1 MKWLRPT
8 LWVPILLLLVSP
20 HVMRAQ
26 SPTEPIRAKQRELS
40 YQIQPDGSRVLRH
53 EQAGVFYRSS
63 SGASMNTMGF
73 LSTFQDEQGD
83 TYEINHNTKV
93 ARFVARQEPLHESIK
108 KHNPPESIKGYETV
122 NGLNCAVQI
131 TLLNGKPA
139 GKSYLY
145 LPYGL
150 WVKTEFKGPGGSYLI
165 VRELYDIEVVEP
177 DPAVF
182 RIPEGYFIDTEHTE
196 PLQ

>member
-1 MKWLRPT
+1 MKWLRLT
-8 LWVPILLLLVSP
+8 LWVPVLLLLASQNDT
-20 HVMRAQ
+20 RAQ
-26 SPTEPIRAKQRELS
+26 SPAEPIKAKQRQLS
-40 YQIQPDGSRVLRH
+40 YQIQADGSRVLKH

-83 TYEINHNTKV
+83 TYEINDNTKV
-93 ARFVARQEPLHESIK
+93 ARFVAHQEPLHESLK
-108 KHNPPESIKGYETV
+108 NNPPGSIEGYETV
-122 NGLNCAVQI
+122 NGLNCAVQM

-150 WVKTEFKGPGGSYLI
+150 WVKTEFTDPTGSLLMI
-165 VRELYDIEVVEP
+165 RELYDIEVVEP

-182 RIPEGYFIDTEHTE
+182 RIPEGYFIDREHPE